1 MPIQWIWQEFDVY
14 SRVIQGKQET
24 EIASLTPSWL
34 QVKLGGTPRI
44 ITEASYE
51 PHEERRG

>member
-1 MPIQWIWQEFDVY
+1 MPIQGIWQEFDVY
-14 SRVIQGKQET
+14 SRVIQGKQEM

-34 QVKLGGTPRI
+34 QVKPGGTPRI